1 MLDPN
6 KLTYKSQEALMNAQ
20 KIAQENGQSAVDVSH
35 FSKALLE
42 QSDTITTP
50 LLQKLGAPIDL
61 IKNEIEAV
69 LKQLPRVETRPAG
82 EQIYLTP
89 QMNEALS
96 HAQKIADELKDQYI
110 SVEHFLMALLEIKS
124 DIQEVFKK
132 YKIEKSRVQEIL
144 KELRKNPVDFPAPEG
159 PVTAI
164 IVPWRIRQV
173 TS

>member
-42 QSDTITTP
+42 LSDTITTP

-89 QMNEALS
+89 ALNEIFSLAE
-96 HAQKIADELKDQYI
+96 KITN
-110 SVEHFLMALLEIKS
+110 S
-124 DIQEVFKK
+124 
-132 YKIEKSRVQEIL
+132 
-144 KELRKNPVDFPAPEG
+144 
-159 PVTAI
+159 
-164 IVPWRIRQV
+164 
-173 TS
+173 